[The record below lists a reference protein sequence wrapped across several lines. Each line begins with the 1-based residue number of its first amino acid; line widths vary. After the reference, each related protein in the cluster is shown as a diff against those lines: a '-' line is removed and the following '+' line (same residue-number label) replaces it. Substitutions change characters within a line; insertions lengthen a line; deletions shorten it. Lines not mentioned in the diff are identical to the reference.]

1 MVLAN
6 SPPTVSRL
14 VFDSFQPVNSYTGR
28 LNYAG
33 RSGSASDSME
43 AEEQTPG
50 GVGIQVQGEWTHHFS
65 PKWSLT
71 ANAAFATKYFPDI
84 TADVALRHY
93 LKNDWEIGAHVGYRR
108 VAVLLAFSSVFSGG
122 NGGNDVFFSVA
133 CTQVGQSNLILEH
146 HASKA
151 R

>member
-1 MVLAN
+1 
-6 SPPTVSRL
+6 
-14 VFDSFQPVNSYTGR
+14 
-28 LNYAG
+28 
-33 RSGSASDSME
+33 ME

-108 VAVLLAFSSVFSGG
+108 VAAYTKRYEWNDEFFAGG
-122 NGGNDVFFSVA
+122 TGDNGYLFTGWNES
-133 CTQVGQSNLILEH
+133 
-146 HASKA
+146 
-151 R
+151 